1 MSFLQVGGIDVDR
14 TLSGMLEEASERWPG
29 RVFLRV
35 DGVDTTFGEFRDQ
48 VARLAGAMAE
58 RGVQPGTRLTV
69 LMWNSLACVQT
80 WFAANWVGAAWA
92 PVNTEWRG
100 QTLANAVRLAAPTLV
115 LVDDELHDA
124 LLEAFDGQVPAP
136 VHRVPAVDGVAS
148 LAGLMTSERVPTPV
162 ATSSLDTAALLYTSG
177 TTGRSKACILSHRYF
192 VGQAAIA
199 VRDFGLR
206 SDDVLYC
213 PFPLFHADATALT
226 TVPALLTGATAALS
240 RRFSARKFWDEI
252 RATDATVFD
261 FMGATLSILYKAD
274 PRPDDRQHRVR
285 LAWGVPVPDWAED
298 FERRFGLTVLE
309 LYGSVEVS
317 IPVTQPFN
325 QPRELGSC
333 GRVTP
338 EFEVRIADRRGDPV
352 AASEVGELLVRPR
365 IAGTVFDG
373 YFGDPGATAAA
384 YAGLWFHSGD
394 MVRADGNG
402 NLFFVGRGKDSIR
415 RRGENISALEVEE
428 GIEAHPDVIECAAV
442 GIPSELTEEDV
453 KVYIRP
459 RPGSNVT
466 ADAVWLHCEATM
478 ARFQV
483 PRYITFVEALPKTST
498 GKISKPALLEGTNT
512 GPTWD
517 REA

>member
-1 MSFLQVGGIDVDR
+1 LSFLQVGGIDVDR
-14 TLSGMLEEASERWPG
+14 TLSGMLEEAS
-29 RVFLRV
+29 
-35 DGVDTTFGEFRDQ
+35 
-48 VARLAGAMAE
+48 E

-148 LAGLMTSERVPTPV
+148 VAGLMTSERVPTPV

-261 FMGATLSILYKAD
+261 FMGATISILYKAD

-352 AASEVGELLVRPR
+352 AASEVGELLVRESPAPSSTGTSAIPGPR
-365 IAGTVFDG
+365 PQHTPGSGSTVE
-373 YFGDPGATAAA
+373 T
-384 YAGLWFHSGD
+384 W
-394 MVRADGNG
+394 
-402 NLFFVGRGKDSIR
+402 
-415 RRGENISALEVEE
+415 SALT
-428 GIEAHPDVIECAAV
+428 G
-442 GIPSELTEEDV
+442 
-453 KVYIRP
+453 
-459 RPGSNVT
+459 T
-466 ADAVWLHCEATM
+466 ATC
-478 ARFQV
+478 
-483 PRYITFVEALPKTST
+483 S
-498 GKISKPALLEGTNT
+498 S
-512 GPTWD
+512 
-517 REA
+517 